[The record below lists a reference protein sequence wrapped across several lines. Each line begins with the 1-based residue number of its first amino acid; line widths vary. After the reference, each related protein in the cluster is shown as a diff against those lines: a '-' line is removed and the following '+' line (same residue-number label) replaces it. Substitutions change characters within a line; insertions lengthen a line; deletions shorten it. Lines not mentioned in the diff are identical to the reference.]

1 MTFLL
6 YANRESLYQPVR
18 MRILSRTVTVHLPP
32 ESFYTKVKKKK
43 VREKYYVI
51 TKKIANIPEIRQPR
65 GQRRL
70 IISSCVIPDLL

>member
-32 ESFYTKVKKKK
+32 ESFYTKVKK
-43 VREKYYVI
+43 VREKYHVI
-51 TKKIANIPEIRQPR
+51 TKKIANIPEIRQLR